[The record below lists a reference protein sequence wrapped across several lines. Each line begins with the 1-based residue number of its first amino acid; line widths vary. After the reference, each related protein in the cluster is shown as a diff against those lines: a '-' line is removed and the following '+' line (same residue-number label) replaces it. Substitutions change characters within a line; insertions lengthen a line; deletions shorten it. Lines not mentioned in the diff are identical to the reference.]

1 MDLDSLIERKRE
13 RFEQLERE
21 IADPRLFEN
30 RKRAGEI
37 MREHAS
43 IKELLGRWKRLE
55 TARRQLDDNRELA
68 TSRDVEIA
76 AMADDEI
83 PDLEERVTDLE
94 REIQIDLLPPDENE
108 DRDAIVEIRAGTGGS
123 EAAIFAADLYRMYN
137 RYAEAAGLKTE
148 DLESSPS
155 ELGGLKEVIF
165 RVSGESVFRKL
176 RYESGVHRV
185 QRVPATEA
193 QGRIHTSTATVAV
206 LPEAQDVDVELKP
219 DDLRIEVSRAGG
231 PGGQGVNTTDSAV
244 QVLHIP
250 TGRIVRCQD
259 GRSQIKNKERA
270 LSILRARLLE
280 RKQREEAEK
289 YSAQRRGQIGTG
301 GREEK
306 IRTYNFPQN
315 RVTDHRIGLTLYN
328 LDRVME
334 GDLGEL
340 IRALQVA
347 DVAERLKESAVL
359 SELESSS
366 PLRISLHQFEA
377 DSARNLL
384 TTLRLDYERMTVLDV
399 LQSTTAYFKK
409 RGIEN
414 PRLNAEH
421 LLAHAL
427 GRTRMELYLE
437 FERTLGEVE
446 LAPLRKLVQRRG
458 EGEPLQHLLGTVE
471 FCGDTF
477 LCDNRALVPATRNR
491 AVRGTR
497 RIKNRE
503 SRIENRGRWNRQRR
517 DCAQSG
523 KKISRGTNFRRGRLG
538 RCARPHA
545 RKRDPAR
552 LKWTRPIEKKQS
564 S

>member
-1 MDLDSLIERKRE
+1 MDLNSLIERKRE
-13 RFEQLERE
+13 RFAELEGE
-21 IADPRLFEN
+21 VADPRLFDN

-43 IKELLGRWKRLE
+43 IKGLLERWNELE
-55 TARRQLDDNRELA
+55 AARRQLDDNRELT

-83 PDLEERVTDLE
+83 PDLEKRVADLE
-94 REIQIDLLPPDENE
+94 REIQIGLLPSDENE
-108 DRDAIVEIRAGTGGS
+108 NRDAIVEIRAGTGGS

-137 RYAEAAGLKTE
+137 RYAESAGLKTE
-148 DLESSPS
+148 DLESSSS

-206 LPEAQDVDVELKP
+206 LPEAEDVDLELRP

-250 TGRIVRCQD
+250 TGTIVRCQD
-259 GRSQIKNKERA
+259 GRSQLKNKEKA
-270 LSILRARLLE
+270 MSILRARLLE

-328 LDRVME
+328 LDRVMD
-334 GDLGEL
+334 GDLGQL
-340 IRALQVA
+340 IQTLQA
-347 DVAERLKESAVL
+347 TDVAERLKES
-359 SELESSS
+359 
-366 PLRISLHQFEA
+366 SLVA
-377 DSARNLL
+377 
-384 TTLRLDYERMTVLDV
+384 
-399 LQSTTAYFKK
+399 
-409 RGIEN
+409 
-414 PRLNAEH
+414 
-421 LLAHAL
+421 
-427 GRTRMELYLE
+427 
-437 FERTLGEVE
+437 
-446 LAPLRKLVQRRG
+446 
-458 EGEPLQHLLGTVE
+458 
-471 FCGDTF
+471 
-477 LCDNRALVPATRNR
+477 
-491 AVRGTR
+491 
-497 RIKNRE
+497 
-503 SRIENRGRWNRQRR
+503 
-517 DCAQSG
+517 
-523 KKISRGTNFRRGRLG
+523 
-538 RCARPHA
+538 
-545 RKRDPAR
+545 
-552 LKWTRPIEKKQS
+552 
-564 S
+564 

>member
-1 MDLDSLIERKRE
+1 MDLNLLIERKRE

-21 IADPRLFEN
+21 MADPRFFEN

-37 MREHAS
+37 MREHAN
-43 IKELLGRWKRLE
+43 IKEMIARWDELE
-55 TARRQLDDNRELA
+55 SARRQLDDNRELA

-83 PDLEERVTDLE
+83 PDLEKRVADLE
-94 REIQIDLLPPDENE
+94 RDIQVCMLPADENE
-108 DRDAIVEIRAGTGGS
+108 NRDAIVEIRAGTGGS

-176 RYESGVHRV
+176 RHESGVHRV

-206 LPEAQDVDVELKP
+206 LPEAEEVDVDLKP
-219 DDLRIEVSRAGG
+219 EDLRIEVSRAGG

-250 TGRIVRCQD
+250 SGTIVRCQD

-328 LDRVME
+328 LDRVMN

-340 IRALQVA
+340 IQALQAAGVK
-347 DVAERLKESAVL
+347 ERLGNVVEGAA
-359 SELESSS
+359 SST
-366 PLRISLHQFEA
+366 P
-377 DSARNLL
+377 
-384 TTLRLDYERMTVLDV
+384 
-399 LQSTTAYFKK
+399 
-409 RGIEN
+409 
-414 PRLNAEH
+414 
-421 LLAHAL
+421 
-427 GRTRMELYLE
+427 
-437 FERTLGEVE
+437 
-446 LAPLRKLVQRRG
+446 
-458 EGEPLQHLLGTVE
+458 
-471 FCGDTF
+471 
-477 LCDNRALVPATRNR
+477 
-491 AVRGTR
+491 
-497 RIKNRE
+497 
-503 SRIENRGRWNRQRR
+503 
-517 DCAQSG
+517 
-523 KKISRGTNFRRGRLG
+523 
-538 RCARPHA
+538 
-545 RKRDPAR
+545 
-552 LKWTRPIEKKQS
+552 
-564 S
+564 

>member
-1 MDLDSLIERKRE
+1 MCGCRSRRYFVMDLDSLIERKRE

-37 MREHAS
+37 MREHAG
-43 IKELLGRWKRLE
+43 IKELLGRWNRLE

-83 PDLEERVTDLE
+83 PDLEERVTDIE
-94 REIQIDLLPPDENE
+94 REIQIGLLPPDENE

-137 RYAEAAGLKTE
+137 RYAEAAGLKSE
-148 DLESSPS
+148 DLESSSS

-250 TGRIVRCQD
+250 TGTIVRCQD

-280 RKQREEAEK
+280 RTQREEAEK

-347 DVAERLKESAVL
+347 DVAERLKEPAVSA
-359 SELESSS
+359 S
-366 PLRISLHQFEA
+366 
-377 DSARNLL
+377 
-384 TTLRLDYERMTVLDV
+384 
-399 LQSTTAYFKK
+399 
-409 RGIEN
+409 
-414 PRLNAEH
+414 
-421 LLAHAL
+421 
-427 GRTRMELYLE
+427 
-437 FERTLGEVE
+437 
-446 LAPLRKLVQRRG
+446 
-458 EGEPLQHLLGTVE
+458 
-471 FCGDTF
+471 
-477 LCDNRALVPATRNR
+477 
-491 AVRGTR
+491 
-497 RIKNRE
+497 
-503 SRIENRGRWNRQRR
+503 
-517 DCAQSG
+517 
-523 KKISRGTNFRRGRLG
+523 
-538 RCARPHA
+538 
-545 RKRDPAR
+545 
-552 LKWTRPIEKKQS
+552 
-564 S
+564 